1 MDSSPWPG
9 AAILT
14 CFQSW
19 EEPGEAG
26 LLHESP
32 GTAVT
37 RYYTLS
43 GLKQLRFIL
52 LWFSWSHV

>member
-43 GLKQLRFIL
+43 GLKQL
-52 LWFSWSHV
+52 